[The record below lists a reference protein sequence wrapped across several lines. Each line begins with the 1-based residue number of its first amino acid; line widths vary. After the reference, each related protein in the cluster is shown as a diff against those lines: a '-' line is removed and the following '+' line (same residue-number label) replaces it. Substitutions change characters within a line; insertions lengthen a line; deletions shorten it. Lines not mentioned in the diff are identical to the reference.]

1 MSGCKWVQTDCHV
14 YHRVRTLLDHHM
26 VLVDAFLEHRFWLC
40 PQDVS
45 LCGTVGCCL
54 LCNLGLIKHPEHLT
68 LATLIVHIVEVSAFH
83 GYIILLSIVEEDSA
97 LTCVCNGGPVL
108 NVRADQALANLDSIY
123 KLLRLRK
130 RVHVDWICI
139 LNLDCLTQ
147 ST

>member
-1 MSGCKWVQTDCHV
+1 
-14 YHRVRTLLDHHM
+14 M

-45 LCGTVGCCL
+45 LCVTVGCCL
-54 LCNLGLIKHPEHLT
+54 LCNLGLIQHPEHLT
-68 LATLIVHIVEVSAFH
+68 LATLIVYIVEVSTFYS
-83 GYIILLSIVEEDSA
+83 YIILLSIVEEDSA
-97 LTCVCNGGPVL
+97 LTCVCSGGPVL
-108 NVRADQALANLDSIY
+108 NVRADQALADLDCIH

-130 RVHVDWICI
+130 RVHVVWICI